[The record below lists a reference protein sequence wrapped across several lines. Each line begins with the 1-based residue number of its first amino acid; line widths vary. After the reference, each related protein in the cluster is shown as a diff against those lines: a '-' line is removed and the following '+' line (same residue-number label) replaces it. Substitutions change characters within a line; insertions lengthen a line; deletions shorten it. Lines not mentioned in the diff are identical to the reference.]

1 MAGLKAL
8 LVVAAVLAVYA
19 QEPADA
25 QDGTLTGFIEL
36 VHTPRSQEEHAA
48 LLEQLDRVHRHGA
61 GDNKDI
67 SNDNSKSEPHPV
79 LLRNSH
85 ATQYTGKIH
94 IGNPKQPFSVI
105 FDTGSALTWVP
116 SKRCTARGCQAH
128 QQYNSLISTTGNG
141 KQLAHFMVKYGSGK
155 VKGVVSADDLN
166 VGGIKLPQAMFGQVL
181 EEDGS
186 AFQNSQFA
194 GIAGLAFPA
203 LSRGGVMPVFDQMIK
218 KKVMH
223 RNRFGFYLQEKRNGA
238 LWIDKVPSD
247 LHTGKMTRHKLEM
260 PAAYWS
266 LKLMDVK
273 VRGKGTG
280 VCPNG
285 CKVAI
290 DSGTSL
296 LTGPTAGAKK
306 VLNALQLDPGCANF
320 DKLGDLTFVL
330 EATDENGK
338 TFNKEYPMVP
348 REYVLESFGRTSC
361 RAGLS
366 MLDVPKPNGPVWILG
381 DMFMMKY
388 FSIFDRDKNSVYLG
402 LANPKANNNKK
413 DMIKMAETDKSVRDK
428 SQTNE
433 DDWTDRKSVV

>member
-1 MAGLKAL
+1 
-8 LVVAAVLAVYA
+8 
-19 QEPADA
+19 
-25 QDGTLTGFIEL
+25 
-36 VHTPRSQEEHAA
+36 
-48 LLEQLDRVHRHGA
+48 
-61 GDNKDI
+61 
-67 SNDNSKSEPHPV
+67 
-79 LLRNSH
+79 
-85 ATQYTGKIH
+85 
-94 IGNPKQPFSVI
+94 
-105 FDTGSALTWVP
+105 
-116 SKRCTARGCQAH
+116 
-128 QQYNSLISTTGNG
+128 
-141 KQLAHFMVKYGSGK
+141 
-155 VKGVVSADDLN
+155 
-166 VGGIKLPQAMFGQVL
+166 
-181 EEDGS
+181 
-186 AFQNSQFA
+186 
-194 GIAGLAFPA
+194 
-203 LSRGGVMPVFDQMIK
+203 
-218 KKVMH
+218 MH

-320 DKLGDLTFVL
+320 DDLGNLTSVL
-330 EATDENGK
+330 EATDDNGK
-338 TFNKEYPMVP
+338 KFNKEYPLVP
-348 REYVLESFGRTSC
+348 REFVLESFGRTSC

-388 FSIFDRDKNSVYLG
+388 FSVFDRDANSVHLG
-402 LANPKANNNKK
+402 LANPKASTSRK
-413 DMIKMAETDKSVRDK
+413 DMIKMTEIKKAKSNDEDLPDWTRFDSRFDSYIKPTPSLAVQEVKDVWEEK
-428 SQTNE
+428 DDASNVELVQDDNEE
-433 DDWTDRKSVV
+433 DDNEEEQEE